1 MLQPNPHLPSV
12 ASVLG
17 CARIK
22 TGFVRRTKGVNM
34 KKLLLTGLLLAAL
47 PPAHAQL
54 FSPSSLGGALWGS
67 LIGGIVGGDCR
78 HGFSGEGAAIGAG
91 VGLLAGAIAGE
102 ANRRY
107 YQGSSGYVYSPA
119 PTVSFGYGY
128 GNCGSS
134 GYVYY
139 APNNYC
145 APNYY
150 YPSTRPNYAV
160 GGTLLG
166 AASGALIGAGSRDA
180 GKGAAI
186 GAAAGLVLG
195 GVAEASAQRR
205 EQRAAVVSVST
216 QPAPA
221 QPRVQSTAPAKCQ
234 ITSKSCATSTYHW
247 TARPQIADAPRV
259 PDAPT
264 F

>member
-1 MLQPNPHLPSV
+1 M
-12 ASVLG
+12 
-17 CARIK
+17 K
-22 TGFVRRTKGVNM
+22 RT
-34 KKLLLTGLLLAAL
+34 LLTILVLAAL
-47 PPAHAQL
+47 LPARAQL
-54 FSPSSLGGALWGS
+54 FSPSSLGGALGGG

-78 HGFSGEGAAIGAG
+78 HGFSGNGAAIGAG

-102 ANRRY
+102 AQRNY
-107 YQGSSGYVYSPA
+107 DDSPGYVGAPA

-128 GNCGSS
+128 GHHGSS
-134 GYVYY
+134 AYVYY
-139 APNNYC
+139 SPNQYC

-150 YPSTRPNYAV
+150 YRAARPNYAV
-160 GGTLLG
+160 SGTLLG
-166 AASGALIGAGSRDA
+166 AASGALIGAGTHDA

-195 GVAEASAQRR
+195 SVAEGAAHRR
-205 EQRAAVVSVST
+205 EQRVAVAA

-221 QPRVQSTAPAKCQ
+221 PAPQPQVQV
-234 ITSKSCATSTYHW
+234 TSKPCATSTYHW
-247 TARPQIADAPRV
+247 TPRPQIADAPRV